1 MSLADPITVV
11 IVEDHTLVRE
21 GTRRILTSE
30 PGLQVVGEAGRAA
43 EALELCRRLQPDVA
57 LLDLRLP
64 DGSGIRLAA
73 ELLEACPTSRSVILS
88 AFDDEEYV
96 VAALEAGAAGY
107 LVKDIPSADLIDA
120 VRRAHEGQTVLQ
132 PSLAAALTIRHL
144 NPRPRLSTRELEV
157 LTLVASGLPNKLIVR
172 RLGISER
179 TVENHVRHVF
189 DKLGVASRT
198 EAVVQAMTRRL
209 LPGGWA
215 EDWGE

>member
-1 MSLADPITVV
+1 MLPAEPITVV

-21 GTRRILTSE
+21 GTRRILSSE
-30 PGLQVVGEAGRAA
+30 PELRVIGEAERAA
-43 EALELCRRLQPDVA
+43 EALELCRRLRPDVA

-64 DGSGIRLAA
+64 DGSGIRLSAD
-73 ELLEACPTSRSVILS
+73 LQEASPASRSLILS

-107 LVKDIPSADLIDA
+107 LVKSIPSAELIDA
-120 VRRAHEGQTVLQ
+120 VRRVHAGQTVLQ

-144 NPRPRLSTRELEV
+144 NPPPRLSGRELEV
-157 LTLVASGLPNKLIVR
+157 LKLVALGLPNKSIGR

-198 EAVVQAMTRRL
+198 EAAVQAMARRL
-209 LPGGWA
+209 LPGGAA
-215 EDWGE
+215 EDWR